1 MRKAQVAW
9 RGCHHVV
16 VQERRYAARM
26 HGTPCV
32 NESVRQLVVV
42 NAQVGRRQ
50 TTVSQGGV
58 SHIRGGIAW
67 GEKGEKERGKR
78 EKKKSNLVNVLKNC
92 TGPA

>member
-1 MRKAQVAW
+1 
-9 RGCHHVV
+9 
-16 VQERRYAARM
+16 M

-78 EKKKSNLVNVLKNC
+78 GKKKIESGQC
-92 TGPA
+92 TKFPIDFFFPR